1 LVAIVKYP
9 RTPHF
14 EGSRLQAGD
23 EDVPVVPSGELRGRH
38 LVLEEKLDGA
48 NSAISFDSGGTL
60 ILQSRGHVL
69 SGGPRERQF
78 DLFKRWANHHATALF
93 EVLGSRYILYG
104 EWLFA
109 RHSIFYDQLPHY
121 FLEFDLLDRETGIFF
136 STERRRELLEGSP
149 VVSVPVLA
157 TGAISNFTRY
167 LGRSTCSSA
176 ERMEGLYIKWEEN
189 GQVMGRYKYVRN
201 SFLQAIEDEGVHWM
215 DRPLEQNL
223 LRPGTDIF
231 AP

>member
-78 DLFKRWANHHATALF
+78 DLFKRWANHHAAALF

>member
-1 LVAIVKYP
+1 MVAIVKYP